1 MTLKRALILLAATVL
16 SACGSS
22 HTLLGRVSVSP
33 TVSRAYLFSN
43 VNVFDGDAALG
54 SRDVVVR
61 AGKVEAVVEAG
72 TLEAEVGVE
81 QIDGAGFTL
90 MPGLID
96 SHAHLESH
104 GEAIWDLGLP
114 NLDDIA
120 QTYLYAGVTTTLVMT
135 GNEEH
140 RKMEQQAAAG
150 KQMLP
155 RLYRTGKRL
164 TAPGGFP
171 MNLMRAILP
180 WPLSSMVIN
189 GAMVGADTKEEAW
202 AAVNEAADTLAPP
215 FFKITSDA
223 FPPGTP
229 KLSAEVMVAAIT
241 HSKERGM
248 RSTAHVG
255 APEDVMIAAEAGLD
269 LFAHPPTSATFTPEQ
284 VARLAELKVPFVSTL
299 RFLTAP
305 HHMAADQGTP
315 LDREVVS
322 PEMLAKFNQRPKNF
336 KYPTVPPD
344 FDVDGLLAKYEG
356 NLRANVF
363 ALWTAGVPIFVGT
376 DAGSP
381 GVIPGSAMHREL
393 VMLVAAGVPVIDVLK
408 AATSAPADFLDKE
421 KSYGRIAP
429 GQRADLLLVKG
440 DPTVDISATAAI
452 VEVFQAG
459 RKLTRTVGPVKD

>member
-1 MTLKRALILLAATVL
+1 MTLKRALILLVATVS

-22 HTLLGRVSVSP
+22 HKLLGRVTVLP

-54 SRDVVVR
+54 SRDVLVR
-61 AGKVEAVVEAG
+61 DGKVVAVAEAG
-72 TLEAEVGVE
+72 TLTAEAGDE
-81 QIDGAGFTL
+81 QIAGNGLTL

-104 GEAIWDLGLP
+104 GEAIWDIGFP
-114 NLDDIA
+114 KLDDIA
-120 QTYLYAGVTTTLVMT
+120 QTYLYGGVTTTLVMT

-164 TAPGGFP
+164 TAPDGFP
-171 MNLMRAILP
+171 MNLMRAILI

-189 GAMVGADTKEEAW
+189 GAMVGATTKEEAW
-202 AAVNEAADTLAPP
+202 AAVDEAADKLAPP

-229 KLSAEVMVAAIT
+229 KLSSEAMVAAIQ
-241 HSKERGM
+241 HSKQRGM

-255 APEDVMIAAEAGLD
+255 APEDVMIAAEAGLE
-269 LFAHPPTSATFTPEQ
+269 LFAHPPSSAPFTPEQ
-284 VARLAELKVPFVSTL
+284 LTRLAELKIPFVSTQ
-299 RFLTAP
+299 RFLTAT
-305 HHMAADQGTP
+305 HHMAADQGTA
-315 LDREVVS
+315 LDREVVA
-322 PEMLAKFNQRPKNF
+322 PEMLAKFSQPPKDF
-336 KYPTVPPD
+336 KYPTVPAD
-344 FDVDGLLAKYEG
+344 FDADALLKKYEG

-381 GVIPGSAMHREL
+381 GVIPGSSIHREL
-393 VMLVAAGVPVIDVLK
+393 VMLVAAGIPVIDVLK

-421 KSYGRIAP
+421 KSYGRVAP
-429 GQRADLLLVKG
+429 GQRADLVLVKG
-440 DPTVDISATAAI
+440 DPTVEISATASI

-459 RKLTRTVGPVKD
+459 RKLTRTIGGVKD